1 MYNIEQIK
9 KDLKNNLSE
18 FRYKHSIL
26 VAEESK
32 KLACH
37 YNIDEEKAYISG
49 LVHDI
54 AKEFTDEENAK
65 WIETYNLSGDICLPE
80 YKNVIHSFIGAFVIK
95 QLYGMD
101 EEICNAVKYHTI
113 GNIQMSKLEKII
125 FVADKIARK
134 ISNPIID
141 EERRLAYQ
149 NIDKALELC
158 LKVQKSNLEKKG
170 LRLHD
175 TTLKLLK
182 SLEQDI

>member
-18 FRYKHSIL
+18 FRYEHSIL

-37 YNIDEEKAYISG
+37 YKIDEEKAYIAG

-65 WIETYNLSGDICLPE
+65 WIERYNLSGDICLPE
-80 YKNVIHSFIGAFVIK
+80 YKNVIHSFIGALVIK
-95 QLYGMD
+95 ELYEMD

-113 GNIQMSKLEKII
+113 GNIHMTTLEKII

-134 ISNPIID
+134 VSNPIID
-141 EERRLAYQ
+141 EERRLAYE
-149 NIDKALELC
+149 NIDKSLELC
-158 LKVQKSNLEKKG
+158 LKVQKSNLENKG
-170 LRLHD
+170 LKMHD